1 MKRIIF
7 DSYALIALFRLEKG
21 YEEVTQLLTEILKG
35 ERMGFMSVINLGEVY
50 YTTYR
55 KQGAK
60 KAELALSSVLQFPIE
75 IIEADFDLTFEAA
88 KLKAKY
94 KISYAD
100 AFAAALTKSKRGWLV
115 TGDKEFKALKDEIK
129 IKFI

>member
-1 MKRIIF
+1 MRRIIF
-7 DSYALIALFRLEKG
+7 DSYAFIAKFEEEKG
-21 YEEVTQLLTEILKG
+21 HEIITQLLEDILIGKG
-35 ERMGFMSVINLGEVY
+35 EGFISVINLGEVY
-50 YTTYR
+50 YTTCR
-55 KQGAK
+55 KQGVK

-75 IIEADFDLTFEAA
+75 IIDADFNLTFEAA

-100 AFAAALTKSKRGWLV
+100 AFAAALTKVKRGTLV
-115 TGDKEFKALKDEIK
+115 TGDKEFKSLEGEIK